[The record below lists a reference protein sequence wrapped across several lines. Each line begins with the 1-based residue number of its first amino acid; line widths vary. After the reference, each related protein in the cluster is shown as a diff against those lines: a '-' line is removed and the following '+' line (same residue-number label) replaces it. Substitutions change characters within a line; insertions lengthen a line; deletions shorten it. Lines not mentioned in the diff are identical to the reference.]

1 MNDMD
6 VLRLNKI
13 FDNENEQIFL
23 ETQLNIDIDRYNN
36 LKKEMS
42 NIKNKID
49 RKTSNTNYYFD
60 SELGLLKQKE
70 EMAIYLNT
78 FFMFNDINNNKFDI
92 LNEKII
98 IDKSIF
104 DAIAQ
109 KIKDKSN
116 ENIAKFI
123 NDSYKNFDCLKKI
136 ENYIKHFFCGICSEN
151 NIIKVETN
159 FIDNNKSYYIYKIT
173 IAQNEN
179 GIQNLYGEIAFTL
192 ENINKKNTE
201 FKNIQI
207 KGSDKDETNSYN

>member
-23 ETQLNIDIDRYNN
+23 ETQLNIDIDKYNN

-70 EMAIYLNT
+70 EKVIYLNT
-78 FFMFNDINNNKFDI
+78 FFTFNDINNNKFDI

-104 DAIAQ
+104 NEIKQ

-136 ENYIKHFFCGICSEN
+136 ESYVKHFFCGICSEN

-159 FIDNNKSYYIYKIT
+159 FTDNNKSYYIYKIT

-192 ENINKKNTE
+192 ENINQESIK
-201 FKNIQI
+201 FKNIEI